1 MSPQRWNQRSLSASL
16 ARKLQPLV
24 FALALAISLSAP
36 IAYFVLQ
43 YQLLQQQSQS
53 FSQRLVS
60 FVQQEAQRY
69 PVMWSYNARK
79 LLQHLKRYHAPEQLE
94 CIEIWNQ
101 HRKVV
106 GRCNSPQTSRP
117 RALWTST
124 PIVLGQQSV
133 GYVWVGM
140 RTASLRRNTLHLL
153 LIFTAFGLVLAWALY
168 TISLQTT
175 RTAESQLLDALKQL
189 TQAQIELSK
198 LNQNLEDKVQQRT
211 SELNGAYQ
219 QLQHKESRLRELT
232 DKVLALQDEE
242 RRAIARELHDSV
254 GQSLTA
260 VRLQLQLL
268 AQQTLSP
275 AQGAEL
281 AQQTLAMTD
290 HTIDEVRR
298 AVHRLGPTV
307 VQELGLP
314 SALQRLCNS
323 LPTETVIDLTV
334 SWPESEKE
342 RPSLRVENVLY
353 RIAQEALH
361 NITKH
366 ADAQEA
372 SVTLTHD
379 HNVVT
384 LQVKDNG
391 KGFHYNPTVIEGHG
405 LRSIRERCELLDG
418 TLTVESHPGQGT
430 RLQVDLPA
438 QTPHINRS
446 FEPNGTST
454 SP

>member
-43 YQLLQQQSQS
+43 YQLLHQQSQS

-60 FVQQEAQRY
+60 FVQREAQRY

-101 HRKVV
+101 HRKIV
-106 GRCNSPQTSRP
+106 GRCNSPRRSRS
-117 RALWTST
+117 RSLWTST

-140 RTASLRRNTLHLL
+140 KTASLRRNTLHLL
-153 LIFTAFGLVLAWALY
+153 FLFTAFGLILAWALY
-168 TISLQTT
+168 TLSLQTT

-189 TQAQIELSK
+189 IQAQIELSK

-260 VRLQLQLL
+260 IRLQLQLL
-268 AQQTLSP
+268 SQQTLPPTQS
-275 AQGAEL
+275 AEL

-290 HTIDEVRR
+290 HTINEVRR
-298 AVHRLGPTV
+298 AVNRLGPTV

-314 SALQRLCNS
+314 SALKRLCHS
-323 LPTETVIDLTV
+323 LPTETTIDLTV
-334 SWPESEKE
+334 LWPESDEE
-342 RPSLRVENVLY
+342 RPPLRMENVLY
-353 RIAQEALH
+353 RIAQEAIH

-366 ADAQEA
+366 ADAQDV

-379 HNVVT
+379 QDVVT
-384 LQVKDNG
+384 LRVEDNG
-391 KGFHYNPTVIEGHG
+391 KGFDNKPTVIEGHG
-405 LRSIRERCELLDG
+405 LRSIRERCELLNG
-418 TLTVESHPGQGT
+418 TLTVQTHPGQGT
-430 RLQVDLPA
+430 MLQVDLPA
-438 QTPHINRS
+438 QTLHINRS
-446 FEPNGTST
+446 SKPNATRT